1 MKAYKLTKEIERIVD
16 CKLMNIINN
25 HGAVYSF
32 YNCLDGILK
41 ELNIEIHEVPSK
53 NELAVRSN
61 QENYEGYLKTTS
73 VWFYLRKLES
83 YGYIRFIE
91 TAAQYSSIEL
101 GNSTGTQ
108 NGFISKEVSD
118 FITSNIT
125 SNIVVSPEFMEYVNA
140 GHISKELNEAKKNT
154 KIAVISALIAFI
166 SLALSAVST
175 ICKCL

>member
-83 YGYIRFIE
+83 CGYIRFIG
-91 TAAQYSSIEL
+91 TAAQYKDSGIQLEL
-101 GNSTGTQ
+101 KMASFQ
-108 NGFISKEVSD
+108 
-118 FITSNIT
+118 
-125 SNIVVSPEFMEYVNA
+125 
-140 GHISKELNEAKKNT
+140 KKCRT
-154 KIAVISALIAFI
+154 L
-166 SLALSAVST
+166 
-175 ICKCL
+175 